1 MSDSTSSA
9 NLLGIYSSHGTNRNT
24 DNTLR
29 AVGSLDTPQQS
40 SPIYKKKEEGWSAI
54 IPDGFCSTKTTES
67 LSPLVILGN
76 MDRTDSSI
84 WEYDFPTKSFGNKHH
99 SFGSI
104 LI

>member
-1 MSDSTSSA
+1 MRDSTSSA
-9 NLLGIYSSHGTNRNT
+9 NLLGI

-104 LI
+104 LMRVFKSVPK